1 MIGNELGRL
10 RNNVLRRR
18 MFTTPQQRAALSRSP
33 VGINASGPELIK
45 ATSTQPDLLNR
56 MSLVTPV
63 AASTLNSTATANQRP
78 INPNPSRPNIPP
90 VVSGQGFN
98 RGEFEGVGPQEDRG
112 LQPPVTTNLDDVPP
126 SFEQPKK
133 KKKKKEEKKPSSKG
147 AMDEILDKISGMRGD
162 ENADK
167 KTRKEKFQEAKDFLI
182 EAGLTD
188 AKDVRT
194 DRDFLLMLGGLKF
207 AAGSG
212 TGSTSQDAIAALSS
226 VLGTFAGGKKDE
238 REQEQ
243 KLRMAAA
250 QRVLAQEDTDKATAA
265 ARDLALDK
273 ATIQALTKKVELEQ
287 DPKLIREVQAIM
299 AETGKS
305 FEDSLILANQSTK
318 KIPGA
323 EVQAAQ
329 ALMKKGIPEA
339 TARLLARDT
348 ELVSKILEGEIT
360 SEQLTKLLND
370 LAGSQQSSS
379 NAGGNAGGNTGGNT
393 GTSGN
398 IPLTGNEDQT
408 S

>member
-18 MFTTPQQRAALSRSP
+18 MFTTPQQRAALARGP

-45 ATSTQPDLLNR
+45 ATSTQSRNNPFIEQG
-56 MSLVTPV
+56 LVTPTQV
-63 AASTLNSTATANQRP
+63 VMPPVNTSQRP
-78 INPNPSRPNIPP
+78 TNPNPSRPNIPP

-98 RGEFEGVGPQEDRG
+98 QGEFQGVGPQEDKG
-112 LQPPVTTNLDDVPP
+112 LQPPASTILDDVPP
-126 SFEQPKK
+126 SFEQPRNEDKDPPKK
-133 KKKKKEEKKPSSKG
+133 QSKKS
-147 AMDEILDKISGMRGD
+147 AMDDVLDRIAGMRGGED
-162 ENADK
+162 ADK
-167 KTRKEKFQEAKDFLI
+167 KTRKQKFQEAKDFLI

-212 TGSTSQDAIAALSS
+212 TGSMSQDAIAALST

-250 QRVLAQEDTDKATAA
+250 ERVLAQEDTERATAA

-273 ATIQALTKKVELEQ
+273 ATIEALTAKAEMEQ
-287 DPKLIREVQAIM
+287 DPKLIREVRAIM
-299 AETGKS
+299 DATGKS
-305 FEDSLILANQSTK
+305 FTDALKLQQASSVKT
-318 KIPGA
+318 PGA

-329 ALMKKGIPEA
+329 ALMARGIPEA

-348 ELVSKILEGEIT
+348 DLVSKILTGEIS
-360 SEQLTKLLND
+360 SEELNQLLND
-370 LAGSQQSSS
+370 LATAQSS
-379 NAGGNAGGNTGGNT
+379 GNTGGNNT
-393 GTSGN
+393 DANNPSDPLNMGGRNTSRG
-398 IPLTGNEDQT
+398 
-408 S
+408 

>member
-18 MFTTPQQRAALSRSP
+18 MFTTPQQRAALARGP

-45 ATSTQPDLLNR
+45 ATSTQSRNNPFIAQG
-56 MSLVTPV
+56 LVTPTQV
-63 AASTLNSTATANQRP
+63 VMPPVNTSQRP
-78 INPNPSRPNIPP
+78 TNPNPSRPNIPP

-98 RGEFEGVGPQEDRG
+98 QGEFQGVGPQEDKG
-112 LQPPVTTNLDDVPP
+112 LQPPASTILDDVPP
-126 SFEQPKK
+126 SFEQPRNEDKDPPKK
-133 KKKKKEEKKPSSKG
+133 QSKKS
-147 AMDEILDKISGMRGD
+147 AMDDVLDRIAGMRGGED
-162 ENADK
+162 ADK
-167 KTRKEKFQEAKDFLI
+167 KTRKQKFQEAKDFLI

-212 TGSTSQDAIAALSS
+212 TGSMSQDAIAALST

-250 QRVLAQEDTDKATAA
+250 ERVLAQEDTERATAA

-273 ATIQALTKKVELEQ
+273 ATIEALTAKAEMEQ
-287 DPKLIREVQAIM
+287 DPKLIREVRAIM
-299 AETGKS
+299 DATGKS
-305 FEDSLILANQSTK
+305 FTDALKLQQASSVKT
-318 KIPGA
+318 PGA

-329 ALMKKGIPEA
+329 ALMARGIPEA

-348 ELVSKILEGEIT
+348 DLVSKILTGEIS
-360 SEQLTKLLND
+360 SEELNQLLND
-370 LAGSQQSSS
+370 LATAQSS
-379 NAGGNAGGNTGGNT
+379 GNTGGNNT
-393 GTSGN
+393 DANNPSDPLNMGGRNTSRG
-398 IPLTGNEDQT
+398 
-408 S
+408 

>member
-18 MFTTPQQRAALSRSP
+18 MFTTPQQRAALARGP

-45 ATSTQPDLLNR
+45 ATSTQSRNNPFIEQG
-56 MSLVTPV
+56 LVTPTQV
-63 AASTLNSTATANQRP
+63 VMPPVNTSQRP
-78 INPNPSRPNIPP
+78 TNPNPSRPNIPP

-98 RGEFEGVGPQEDRG
+98 QGEFQGVGPQEDKG
-112 LQPPVTTNLDDVPP
+112 LQPPASTILDDVPP
-126 SFEQPKK
+126 SFEQPRNEDKDPPKK
-133 KKKKKEEKKPSSKG
+133 QSKKS
-147 AMDEILDKISGMRGD
+147 AMDDVLDRIAGMRGGED
-162 ENADK
+162 ADK
-167 KTRKEKFQEAKDFLI
+167 KTRKQKFQEAKDFLI

-212 TGSTSQDAIAALSS
+212 TGSMSQDAIAALST

-250 QRVLAQEDTDKATAA
+250 ERVLAQEDTERATAA

-273 ATIQALTKKVELEQ
+273 ATIEALTAKAEMEQ
-287 DPKLIREVQAIM
+287 DPKMIREVKAIM
-299 AETGKS
+299 DETGVS
-305 FEDSLILANQSTK
+305 FTEALKLQQASDTK
-318 KIPGA
+318 PLGA
-323 EVQAAQ
+323 ELRTAEDLIRRGFDPAV
-329 ALMKKGIPEA
+329 
-339 TARLLARDT
+339 ARLIAR
-348 ELVSKILEGEIT
+348 EPSLVEGLLEGRFT
-360 SEQLTKLLND
+360 KQQLLD
-370 LAGSQQSSS
+370 LINELGGPQQSS
-379 NAGGNAGGNTGGNT
+379 GNTN
-393 GTSGN
+393 S

-408 S
+408 A